1 MKKLYA
7 ILFAI
12 ILCLPTTTVYATG
25 YNMLVMPSGLVGA
38 TRKSILGTTD
48 IEEALTIK
56 LIKYLDENNITCS
69 PTLSTLKL
77 SIKNNANCV
86 QNPKNVK
93 NNINAVSKAYGVY
106 KVLVI
111 SSKIEVQNA
120 TKQKSYWYK
129 LDLPVITPLES
140 NIKIITNVSLI
151 NTQTN
156 ETLWNNVFY
165 KNINC
170 IGNGINNY
178 NSETSKLN
186 AINNYYNTLAT
197 TIVDEI
203 KANKDLKSIMVITK
217 PNNNNKTYTLKPV
230 SSNNVAP
237 QKNQEPKVQ
246 TVHTNVSKPA
256 ETNIIN
262 MKNLNTVK
270 PNLNMHET
278 IKPKKDSVFKVIK
291 NNIQLKY
298 DNIKQEYEN
307 NQIKKME
314 LNTTAP
320 AYKKKDAQ
328 VIKEVP
334 QTDKKQT
341 QTTEK
346 IQSPKTEKEVVKK
359 EKETKK
365 IDKPQKIK
373 QEKVKKEPIQKQE
386 KVEDK
391 EKKPTFSEKIQTKYE
406 NVKKSYQE
414 YKDNKAKDKKE
425 LEDNIDTIDDNA
437 PKLDNCIKAQ
447 PRSNSRNYTPKFDS
461 SVNDM

>member
-12 ILCLPTTTVYATG
+12 ILCLPTTTVYAAG
-25 YNMLVMPSGLVGA
+25 YNMLVMPNGLVGA

-48 IEEALTIK
+48 IEETLTIR
-56 LIKYLDENNITCS
+56 LIKYLDENNIACS
-69 PTLSTLKL
+69 PSLSTLKL
-77 SIKNNANCV
+77 SVKNNANCI

-93 NNINAVSKAYGVY
+93 NNIHAISKAYGVY

-111 SSKIEVQNA
+111 SSKIEVQSA
-120 TKQKSYWYK
+120 TKQKAYWTK
-129 LDLPVITPLES
+129 LDLPVITPPES
-140 NIKIITNVSLI
+140 NIKIITNISLI

-178 NSETSKLN
+178 NSDASKLN
-186 AINNYYNTLAT
+186 AINNYYNTLA
-197 TIVDEI
+197 IKIIDEI
-203 KANKDLKSIMVITK
+203 KANKNLKSIMVITK
-217 PNNNNKTYTLKPV
+217 PYNNDKIYSIKPV
-230 SSNNVAP
+230 SSKNVEP
-237 QKNQEPKVQ
+237 QKIQEQ
-246 TVHTNVSKPA
+246 TTSTTNTNTSKPI
-256 ETNIIN
+256 EKNNID
-262 MKNLNTVK
+262 MQKLNTVK

-278 IKPKKDSVFKVIK
+278 IKPKQNNIFKVLK

-298 DNIKQEYEN
+298 DNIRQEYEN

-314 LNTTAP
+314 LNTTTP

-346 IQSPKTEKEVVKK
+346 IQSPKVEKEIVKN

-365 IDKPQKIK
+365 VEQSQKIK
-373 QEKVKKEPIQKQE
+373 QEKIENKKE
-386 KVEDK
+386 
-391 EKKPTFSEKIQTKYE
+391 KPTFSEKMKTKYE

-414 YKDNKAKDKKE
+414 YKDNKSNEKKE
-425 LEDNIDTIDDNA
+425 LENIDTIDDNA
-437 PKLDNCIKAQ
+437 PQLDNSINIK
-447 PRSNSRNYTPKFDS
+447 PRNNSRNYTPKFDS

>member
-1 MKKLYA
+1 
-7 ILFAI
+7 
-12 ILCLPTTTVYATG
+12 
-25 YNMLVMPSGLVGA
+25 MLVIPNGLVGA

-48 IEEALTIK
+48 IEEILTIR
-56 LIKYLDENNITCS
+56 LIKYLDENNIACS

-77 SIKNNANCV
+77 SVKNNANCI

-106 KVLVI
+106 KILVI
-111 SSKIEVQNA
+111 SSKIEVQSA
-120 TKQKSYWYK
+120 TKQKAYWTK
-129 LDLPVITPLES
+129 LDLPVITPPES
-140 NIKIITNVSLI
+140 NIKIITNISLI

-178 NSETSKLN
+178 NSDTSKLN
-186 AINNYYNTLAT
+186 AINNYYNTLAIK
-197 TIVDEI
+197 IVEEI
-203 KANKDLKSIMVITK
+203 KANKNLKSIMVITK
-217 PNNNNKTYTLKPV
+217 PNNNDKIYSIKPV
-230 SSNNVAP
+230 SSKNVEP
-237 QKNQEPKVQ
+237 QKIQEQK
-246 TVHTNVSKPA
+246 TSTTNTNTSKPI
-256 ETNIIN
+256 EKNNID
-262 MKNLNTVK
+262 MQKLNTVK

-278 IKPKKDSVFKVIK
+278 IKPKQDNIFKVLK

-298 DNIKQEYEN
+298 DNIRQEYEN

-346 IQSPKTEKEVVKK
+346 IQSPKVEKEIVKN

-365 IDKPQKIK
+365 VEQSQKIK
-373 QEKVKKEPIQKQE
+373 QEKIENKKE
-386 KVEDK
+386 
-391 EKKPTFSEKIQTKYE
+391 KPTFSEKMKTKYE

-414 YKDNKAKDKKE
+414 YKDNKSNEKKE
-425 LEDNIDTIDDNA
+425 LENVDTIDDNA
-437 PKLDNCIKAQ
+437 PQLDNSINIK
-447 PRSNSRNYTPKFDS
+447 PRNNSRNYTPKFDS